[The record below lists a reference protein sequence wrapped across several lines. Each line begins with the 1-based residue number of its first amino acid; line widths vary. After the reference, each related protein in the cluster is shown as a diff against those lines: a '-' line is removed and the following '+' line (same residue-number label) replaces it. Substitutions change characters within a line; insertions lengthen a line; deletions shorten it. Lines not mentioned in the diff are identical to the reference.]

1 MTLTLVTIGFY
12 PLGAIGIEY
21 IETWLSFSC
30 AVTNGYFYY
39 IFVEKNKG

>member
-21 IETWLSFSC
+21 IETRLSYSSN
-30 AVTNGYFYY
+30 VTNGYFYY
-39 IFVEKNKG
+39 IFFEKN